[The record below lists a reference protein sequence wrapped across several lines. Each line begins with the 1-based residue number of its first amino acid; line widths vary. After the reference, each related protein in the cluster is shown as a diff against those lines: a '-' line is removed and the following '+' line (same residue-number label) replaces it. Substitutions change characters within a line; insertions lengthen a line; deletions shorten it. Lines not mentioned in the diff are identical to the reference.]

1 MKKYSKKKPLNS
13 YCCEKANPLE
23 NIQAQK
29 RNYKNLESDWREKLV
44 ALTDEQKKDKMLLYS
59 TQGNKK
65 LVKILYETMQEPTLD
80 FTFAGDNCLTLAA
93 RSGDFQT
100 VKYLVEQGIDI
111 DFVGADGK
119 TALQT
124 YAFKGMVHHC
134 KFLLDHFANP
144 DTKGF
149 MEETALFGAVIN
161 NQPEIIKLLN
171 EYYTNLN
178 IKNKQGIAP
187 LMIACQNKNR
197 QESLLT
203 LLKLGADIEVE
214 DFENKR
220 PLSYAIK
227 SNNRQFI
234 DILLKRKCELNY
246 QDANGVS
253 PLMLAAKYGQK
264 ETLRVLLTKGADIY
278 LQDNNGKTA
287 LDYAVDFD
295 HPGSVDILGK
305 AKRVL
310 EQGDKDLSFFGKQNR
325 VTNSC
330 VK

>member
-13 YCCEKANPLE
+13 HCIKKINPLE
-23 NIQAQK
+23 NIQPQ
-29 RNYKNLESDWREKLV
+29 RRDYKHLKDNWREKLEV
-44 ALTDEQKKDKMLLYS
+44 LTDQQKQEKMLLYS
-59 TQGNKK
+59 SQGNKK
-65 LVKILYETMQEPTLD
+65 LVKILYETMQNPTLD
-80 FTFAGDNCLTLAA
+80 FSYAGDNCLTLAA
-93 RSGDFQT
+93 RSGDFKT

-111 DFVGADGK
+111 DYVGADGK

-124 YAFKGMVHHC
+124 YAYKGMLHHC
-134 KFLLDHFANP
+134 KYLLDHFANP

-149 MEETALFGAVIN
+149 MGQTALFDAVIN
-161 NQPEIIKLLN
+161 NKPEIITLLS

-178 IKNKQGIAP
+178 TKNDEGVYP
-187 LMIACQNKNR
+187 LMVACQNKHR

-246 QDANGVS
+246 QDINGIS

-264 ETLRVLLTKGADIY
+264 ETLRVLLTKGADIFVK
-278 LQDNNGKTA
+278 DKNGKTA
-287 LDYAVDFD
+287 LDYATDFN
-295 HPGSVDILGK
+295 HPGSVDILAK